1 MNISCIRLKINGTV
15 LPQLVSPSFFCKK
28 NMNSLAVFCGSSA
41 GSDDLYAVHARMI
54 GQMLGQHGLKL
65 VYGGGNKGL
74 MGIVANAALEAG
86 GTVVGVIPEKLR
98 SWEHSHHGL
107 TELIVVPDMHTRKR
121 MMYEMCDAAII
132 LPGGFGTMDELFEM
146 LTWNQLSIHDK
157 PVFIMNTAGYYTDLF
172 QMMQV
177 MHLSGFLYDPLNKRV
192 KIFDVP
198 DSLIQYVLNA
208 QKA

>member
-1 MNISCIRLKINGTV
+1 M
-15 LPQLVSPSFFCKK
+15 Q
-28 NMNSLAVFCGSSA
+28 SLAVFCGSSA
-41 GSDDLYAVHARMI
+41 GTNELYTIHARMI
-54 GQMLGQHGLKL
+54 GRKLGEQGLKM

-74 MGIVANAALEAG
+74 MGVVAEAALAAG
-86 GTVVGVIPEKLR
+86 GTVIGVIPEKLR
-98 SWEHSHHGL
+98 SWEHAHHGI

-146 LTWNQLSIHDK
+146 LTWNQLAIHDK
-157 PVFIMNTAGYYTDLF
+157 PIFIINTAGYYTDLF

-177 MHLSGFLYDPLNKRV
+177 MHRNGFLYDPLDKRV

-198 DSLIQYVLNA
+198 DKLMDYIREN
-208 QKA
+208 